1 MHFVV
6 RTCGEHFV
14 FCSVDPFTRKEWYV
28 VKAPS
33 MFEKRNVGHTLV
45 NRTQGTRIAS
55 EGLKGRVFE
64 VSLGDLNTSED
75 VFRKFRLIVEDVQG
89 EIWCVLWP
97 ILRLV
102 ACRQTLLDQL
112 PRHGL
117 HAR

>member
-1 MHFVV
+1 M
-6 RTCGEHFV
+6 
-14 FCSVDPFTRKEWYV
+14 

-89 EIWCVLWP
+89 KLYCKS
-97 ILRLV
+97 
-102 ACRQTLLDQL
+102 L
-112 PRHGL
+112 PL
-117 HAR
+117 